1 MPSFEACHSHRVARP
16 VIDNCMTD
24 LADQYRQA
32 MADLESL
39 QAEFDEYRETSA
51 MIEATLE
58 DESKILRDTVADL
71 ESKLEDVTCTYENR
85 VAEARKDIEI
95 LDKRLVEAHD
105 ELKKKTDTLDK
116 VHRRHVKLENE
127 YEAVVDQIR
136 MKDSMIEDLENR
148 VQDIVEKITIIEIEK
163 QMMSENNELEKQ
175 RLRGELTEANDALI
189 VKNIKAKRE

>member
-1 MPSFEACHSHRVARP
+1 MPSLEARHGHRVARP
-16 VIDNCMTD
+16 IIDNCM
-24 LADQYRQA
+24 ADQYRQA

-116 VHRRHVKLENE
+116 VQRRHVKLENE